1 MSKNLNKK
9 SESVIKANST
19 KKTGTKKQYRN
30 RNTYPLTNENLN
42 IFNFANDTTSES
54 YNTSNSS
61 DLNDES
67 DDDAETVITDYAS
80 NPYGL
85 TTPSPAPNDEM
96 DVDDYEPPATELLTR
111 EGKKMFYIIN
121 DKLEPVTNS
130 NYNRNMTIYDINRN
144 IIPRGQHLPE
154 SRIINEEIMEEDIKI
169 GGKRLRKTHRK
180 TKRNMKRNTKRNTK
194 RKKTRRHRRRNTR
207 KYK

>member
-1 MSKNLNKK
+1 MSQKSNKK

-42 IFNFANDTTSES
+42 IFNFANDTTSET

-67 DDDAETVITDYAS
+67 DDDDAETVITDYAS

-96 DVDDYEPPATELLTR
+96 DVDDYEVPATELLTR
-111 EGKKMFYIIN
+111 EGKRMFYIIN

-130 NYNRNMTIYDINRN
+130 NYNRDMTIYDINRN
-144 IIPRGQHLPE
+144 IISRGEHFPE
-154 SRIINEEIMEEDIKI
+154 NRVFMNDIMEEQQTT
-169 GGKRLRKTHRK
+169 GGKRQRKTRRK
-180 TKRNMKRNTKRNTK
+180 TIRKTIRKTK
-194 RKKTRRHRRRNTR
+194 RKKTRRHRRRHTK

>member
-19 KKTGTKKQYRN
+19 KKTGTKKQYPN

-42 IFNFANDTTSES
+42 VFNFANDTTSES

-67 DDDAETVITDYAS
+67 DDDAETVTTDYAT

-96 DVDDYEPPATELLTR
+96 DVDDYEPPATELLAR
-111 EGKKMFYIIN
+111 DGKRMFYKIN

-130 NYNRNMTIYDINRN
+130 NYNREWIVYDIDGS
-144 IIPRGQHLPE
+144 IIHKNEHLPE
-154 SRIINEEIMEEDIKI
+154 DRIINDIMDEST
-169 GGKRLRKTHRK
+169 GGKKKRKTHRK
-180 TKRNMKRNTKRNTK
+180 THRKTIRKTK
-194 RKKTRRHRRRNTR
+194 RKKTRRHRRRNTK